1 MINYLFFF
9 ISLLGIGF
17 IFPIIAIFS
26 IFSKTKKDIV
36 YDNIRFIRYLF
47 SFKLF
52 RISKHDLSTDPNV
65 MYFCNH
71 RSFSDF
77 FVDTILVRYSSKMI
91 GRYLVLLLFPIFFLF
106 ARITN
111 CGYFI
116 KRTSNNNIEEF
127 FNKLETARKNDK
139 FNNILVYPEGTR
151 RPYHV
156 EACMLK
162 KGFIFHSYN
171 MNLPIQ
177 IIITKNKE
185 DIIDEKNFIAKRN
198 AKLFVYYSEVIYPDY
213 KRYNRDEY
221 YEYVQ
226 HMWNYSW
233 KKVFKTE
240 NLTVYSEIN
249 QTLIH
254 NNNNNQPAIFRLFK
268 FMIVFLYFLYLYF

>member
-17 IFPIIAIFS
+17 IFPILS
-26 IFSKTKKDIV
+26 ILSVFSKTKKDII
-36 YDNIRFIRYLF
+36 YDNIRFIRFLF
-47 SFKLF
+47 SFKIF
-52 RISKHDLSTDPNV
+52 RISKHELSNAPDI

-71 RSFSDF
+71 RSFTDF
-77 FVDTILVRYSSKMI
+77 FVDPILVQYSFKMI
-91 GRYLVLLLFPIFFLF
+91 GRYLVLLLFPIFFLL

-116 KRTSNNNIEEF
+116 QRSYNKNIEDF
-127 FNKLETARKNDK
+127 FNKLELARKNDK

-151 RPYHV
+151 RPYQV
-156 EACMLK
+156 EACILK

-185 DIIDEKNFIAKRN
+185 DVIDEKNFVAKRN

-213 KRYNRDEY
+213 KRYNREEY

-233 KKVFKTE
+233 KKVFKTD
-240 NLTVYSEIN
+240 NLKVYSEID

-254 NNNNNQPAIFRLFK
+254 NNNNYQPAIFRLFK
-268 FMIVFLYFLYLYF
+268 FIIVFLYFLYLYY

>member
-1 MINYLFFF
+1 MWNYLFFF

-17 IFPIIAIFS
+17 IFPILSIS
-26 IFSKTKKDIV
+26 NIFSKTKKDIV
-36 YDNIRFIRYLF
+36 YDNIRLIRYLF

-52 RISKHDLSTDPNV
+52 RISKHDLSTDPNI

-91 GRYLVLLLFPIFFLF
+91 GRYLVLLLFPLFFIF

-116 KRTSNNNIEEF
+116 KRTCNNIEEF
-127 FNKLETARKNDK
+127 FNKLEKNRKNDK

-151 RPYHV
+151 RPYQV
-156 EACMLK
+156 ETCMLK

-177 IIITKNKE
+177 LIITKNKE
-185 DIIDEKNFIAKRN
+185 DVIDEKNFVAKKN
-198 AKLFVYYSEVIYPDY
+198 AKMYVYYSEVIYPDY

-226 HMWNYSW
+226 HMWNYTW
-233 KKVFKTE
+233 KKVFKTD
-240 NLTVYSEIN
+240 NITVYSEID

-254 NNNNNQPAIFRLFK
+254 NNNNYQPPLFRLFK
-268 FMIVFLYFLYLYF
+268 FIIVFLYFLYLYL